1 MNLEGLDAIIFDFDG
16 VLVESIAI
24 KTQAFGELYTEHGAD
39 IVAQVENY
47 HLCNAGI
54 SRFDKFRYFQTELL
68 GGPPLDD
75 HAVAALAEKFS
86 KLVTDKVV
94 AAPMVVGAQDF
105 LDSCRHRLPM
115 FVVSGTPT
123 TEMGVILER
132 RELNQY
138 FADFWGS
145 PTGKSEN
152 IAKLLRKHDLSA
164 SRCVMIGDAL
174 ADLEGA
180 VSNSVS
186 FLGRVPEKHENCFS
200 ADVTIFSDFNNLP
213 ASWR

>member
-1 MNLEGLDAIIFDFDG
+1 MNLQGLDAIIFDFDG

-24 KTQAFGELYTEHGAD
+24 KTQAFGELYVEHGAD

-68 GGPPLDD
+68 GGPPLND
-75 HAVAALAEKFS
+75 HEVAALAEKFS
-86 KLVTDKVV
+86 RLVTDKVV
-94 AAPMVVGAQDF
+94 SAPMVVGAQDF
-105 LDSCRHRLPM
+105 LDSCRHRLKM

-180 VSNSVS
+180 AANSVS
-186 FLGRVPEKHENCFS
+186 FLGRVPEKHESCFS
-200 ADVTIFSDFNNLP
+200 ADVTTFSDFHDLP
-213 ASWR
+213 ASWH